1 MCRNI
6 PDTGWHGDHYEV
18 VLHDVIAP
26 LVEHKTA
33 LASRA
38 EQVHAS
44 VAQLW
49 RIYRQKVGGIPEIY
63 LHNRQ
68 KWEFYGAK
76 IHIIFY
82 LNKRFVQK
90 VKIVTLFVKQRS
102 VIFLVALNSPY
113 SHD

>member
-1 MCRNI
+1 MRRKVT
-6 PDTGWHGDHYEV
+6 DTGWHGYHYQV

-26 LVEHKTA
+26 LIENKTA

-49 RIYRQKVGGIPEIY
+49 RIHRQEVSGIPEIY

-68 KWEFYGAK
+68 KKEFYGAN
-76 IHIIFY
+76 IHIILY
-82 LNKRFVQK
+82 IHERFRQK
-90 VKIVTLFVKQRS
+90 VKIVTLFVKPKYQKFI
-102 VIFLVALNSPY
+102 VTLQPK
-113 SHD
+113 